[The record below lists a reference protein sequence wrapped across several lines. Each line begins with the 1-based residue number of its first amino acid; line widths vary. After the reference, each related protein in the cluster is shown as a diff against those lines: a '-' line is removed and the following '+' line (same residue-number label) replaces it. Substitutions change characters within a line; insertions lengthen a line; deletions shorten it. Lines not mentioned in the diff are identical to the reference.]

1 MMGSAM
7 DPKPEPT
14 IVDDAAALAE
24 AAARTV
30 VQIATE
36 AVKARRR
43 FTVALAGGSTPRA
56 TYERLAAPPL
66 REQMPWD
73 QTWVFFGDERGV
85 PPDHP
90 DSNYRMANAALL
102 SKVPIPAPQIA
113 RIRGEAED
121 AEAAAAEYARIM
133 TEVFGSRRGELPSFD
148 LILLGMGIDGH
159 TASLFPGSPVLKEVF
174 RPVAAVHAAAAS
186 IPQRF
191 TFTFPLINAAAR
203 VMFLVAGG
211 EKAKVVKAVFTEPG
225 SGLPASMVHPTSG
238 HLTWLLDRPAAAL
251 LGTGKS
257 R

>member
-1 MMGSAM
+1 MMGNAM
-7 DPKPEPT
+7 DAKPE
-14 IVDDAAALAE
+14 IVVVDDAVALADK
-24 AAARTV
+24 AARV
-30 VQIATE
+30 IVDVAVE

-43 FTVALAGGSTPRA
+43 FTVALAGGVTPRT
-56 TYERLAAPPL
+56 TYERLASLPL
-66 REQMPWD
+66 RDQMPWD
-73 QTWVFFGDERGV
+73 HTWVFFGDERGV

-102 SKVPIPAPQIA
+102 SKVPIPAAQIA
-113 RIRGEAED
+113 RLRGEADD
-121 AEAAAAEYARIM
+121 AEAAAAEYARAM

-148 LILLGMGIDGH
+148 LILLGMGVDGH

-203 VMFLVAGG
+203 VMFLVAGS
-211 EKAKVVKAVFTEPG
+211 EKAKVLKAALTEPA
-225 SGLPASMVHPTSG
+225 SGLPASMVHPVNG
-238 HLTWLLDRPAAAL
+238 RLTWLLDRPAAAL
-251 LGTGKS
+251 LDVGKK

>member
-1 MMGSAM
+1 MGSAM
-7 DPKPEPT
+7 DPKPEIT
-14 IVDDAAALAE
+14 IVDDAAALADT
-24 AAARTV
+24 AARV
-30 VQIATE
+30 VVEIATE
-36 AVKARRR
+36 SVKARRR
-43 FTVALAGGSTPRA
+43 FTVALAGGGTPRT

-73 QTWVFFGDERGV
+73 RTWIFFGDERGV

-102 SKVPIPAPQIA
+102 SKVPIPAGQVA
-113 RIRGEAED
+113 RIRGEADD
-121 AEAAAAEYARIM
+121 AEAAAAEYARVM
-133 TEVFGSRRGELPSFD
+133 TEVFGSRRGELPCFD

-203 VMFLVAGG
+203 VMFLVAGS
-211 EKAKVVKAVFTEPG
+211 EKAKVLKAALAEPG
-225 SGLPASMVHPTSG
+225 SGLPASMVRPTSG
-238 HLTWLLDRPAAAL
+238 RLTWLLDRPAAAL
-251 LGTGKS
+251 LPKS

>member
-7 DPKPEPT
+7 DPKPETT
-14 IVDDAAALAE
+14 IVDDPAALAD

-30 VQIATE
+30 VQIATD

-43 FTVALAGGSTPRA
+43 FTVALAGGITPRT
-56 TYERLAAPPL
+56 TYERLAASPL

-102 SKVPIPAPQIA
+102 SKVPIPAAQVA

-121 AEAAAAEYARIM
+121 AEAAAAEYARVM

-191 TFTFPLINAAAR
+191 TFTYPLINAAAR

-225 SGLPASMVHPTSG
+225 AGLPASMVQPTNG
-238 HLTWLLDRPAAAL
+238 RLTWLLDRSAAAL
-251 LGTGKS
+251 LGTSKS

>member
-1 MMGSAM
+1 MMGNAM
-7 DPKPEPT
+7 DAKPE
-14 IVDDAAALAE
+14 IVVVDDAVALADN
-24 AAARTV
+24 AARV
-30 VQIATE
+30 IVDVAVE

-43 FTVALAGGSTPRA
+43 FTVALAGGITPRT
-56 TYERLAAPPL
+56 TYERLAASPL
-66 REQMPWD
+66 REQMPWG

-102 SKVPIPAPQIA
+102 SKVPIPAAQVA

-121 AEAAAAEYARIM
+121 AEAAAAEYARVM

-225 SGLPASMVHPTSG
+225 AGLPASMVQPTNG
-238 HLTWLLDRPAAAL
+238 RLTWLLDRSAAAL
-251 LGTGKS
+251 LGTSKS

>member
-7 DPKPEPT
+7 DPKPETT
-14 IVDDAAALAE
+14 IVDDPAALADT
-24 AAARTV
+24 AARTV
-30 VQIATE
+30 VQIATD

-43 FTVALAGGSTPRA
+43 FTVALAGGITPRT
-56 TYERLAAPPL
+56 TYERLAASPL
-66 REQMPWD
+66 REQMPWG

-102 SKVPIPAPQIA
+102 SKVPIPAAQVA

-121 AEAAAAEYARIM
+121 SEAAAAEYARVM

-225 SGLPASMVHPTSG
+225 AGLPASMVQPTNG
-238 HLTWLLDRPAAAL
+238 RLTWLLDRSAAAL
-251 LGTGKS
+251 LGTSKS